1 MWFAGAMGTAVGLL
15 LAAGSGSRMGGP
27 KALVRGAGG
36 EPWARAAARSL
47 HEGGCPQVVAV
58 LGAAGGEAEALLAD
72 LPWVSVVH
80 AQAWA
85 VGMGSSLRAG
95 LDALEPTPADCA
107 VVGLVDTPDVGAEVV
122 CRVLAAVGTSPAALG
137 RAAYGGACPGTRW
150 CWGASTGRAS
160 GRARRAIAAP
170 ATTSPRTRRVSS
182 SAPTSRPGPT
192 STPPLMPSVAPRA
205 TGVWN
210 DQDMTAAVASPADL
224 RDRLATTGYLCD
236 EGLATIAYSPWL
248 STGRCCWKASRARAR
263 PRWPRRWR
271 SPWACR

>member
-137 RAAYGGACPGTRW
+137 RAACGGVPGHPVVLGREHWQGVGASASGDRGARDYLAAHPPRLVECGDLATGADVDAPSDAVGGAP
-150 CWGASTGRAS
+150 
-160 GRARRAIAAP
+160 
-170 ATTSPRTRRVSS
+170 
-182 SAPTSRPGPT
+182 
-192 STPPLMPSVAPRA
+192 
-205 TGVWN
+205 
-210 DQDMTAAVASPADL
+210 
-224 RDRLATTGYLCD
+224 RDR
-236 EGLATIAYSPWL
+236 GLE
-248 STGRCCWKASRARAR
+248 
-263 PRWPRRWR
+263 
-271 SPWACR
+271 